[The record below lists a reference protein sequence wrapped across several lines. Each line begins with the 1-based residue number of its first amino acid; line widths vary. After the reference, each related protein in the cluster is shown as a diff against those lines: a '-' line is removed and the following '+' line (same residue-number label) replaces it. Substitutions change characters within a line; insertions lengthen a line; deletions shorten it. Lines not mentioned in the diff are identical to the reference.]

1 MIVNVIGE
9 KMQLRIAA
17 FPKIQNRYFF
27 AVSVGTDQDLGKIL
41 GEKSREERRH
51 GVEIERQGNRIPLHH
66 PQNAMVIQT
75 PLREAG
81 KVLPDLFAVGV
92 KDMRSVFVDSQ
103 TMASDVVEGVARDVI
118 APVDHQ
124 DGL

>member
-9 KMQLRIAA
+9 KIQLRIATL
-17 FPKIQNRYFF
+17 PKFQNRDFF
-27 AVSVGTDQDLGKIL
+27 AVPVGTDQALGKLL
-41 GEKSREERRH
+41 GEKSREERGH

-66 PQNAMVIQT
+66 PQNAMVVQT

-103 TMASDVVEGVARDVI
+103 TMASYIVEGVARDMI
-118 APVDHQ
+118 APIDHQ
-124 DGL
+124 DRL